1 MRKKINIFVASL
13 IFATI
18 LWGSISLSDVYYTN
32 INVKLALTNLPQG
45 YSTGTTLPEKIN
57 VRVRGQG
64 WKLLSINVGPETEFR
79 VALDKDSGSHS
90 VNLTKYLETNRLL
103 FSDVE
108 IIKIYPDSINFFV
121 ERVITKKLQVVS
133 GLDLNFKPGYGLA
146 SEIIFKPDS
155 IFVSG
160 PVTYLK
166 EMNAIRTESKTFT
179 SLDSKI
185 ETEIGFPRLQGFS
198 FSTNIIDAQIDV
210 QRIVDDQFEEILVE
224 VIDMPVGKEV
234 VLLPNKISIQV
245 RGGID
250 ILGKL
255 KPNHFKAYVKYQ
267 TLVQDSTGSVKPE
280 ISLPKNVTL
289 QYTKPDRLRYVIRS
303 F

>member
-45 YSTGTTLPEKIN
+45 YTTGTTLPEKIN

-108 IIKIYPDSINFFV
+108 IMKIYPDSINFFV

-160 PVTYLK
+160 PLTYLK
-166 EMNAIRTESKTFT
+166 GMNAIRTESKTFT
-179 SLDSKI
+179 SLDSKT
-185 ETEIGFPRLQGFS
+185 ETEIGFSKLQGFS
-198 FSTNIIDAQIDV
+198 FSTNIVDAQIDV
-210 QRIVDDQFEEILVE
+210 QRIVDNQFEEILVE
-224 VIDMPVGKEV
+224 VIDMPIGKEV

-245 RGGID
+245 RGGIE

-255 KPNHFKAYVKYQ
+255 KPNQFKAYVKYQ
-267 TLVQDSTGSVKPE
+267 TLVQDTTGSVKPE
-280 ISLPKNVTL
+280 ISLPENITL